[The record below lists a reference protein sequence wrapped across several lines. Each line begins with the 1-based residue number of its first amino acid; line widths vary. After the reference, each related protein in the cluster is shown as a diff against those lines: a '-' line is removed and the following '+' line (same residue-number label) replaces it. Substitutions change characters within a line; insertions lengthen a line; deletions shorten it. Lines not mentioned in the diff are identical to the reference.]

1 MQMGL
6 GVKEMTRSEK
16 LHRIVVE
23 LNRVA
28 DMMTFYD
35 TDPKNGAEL
44 YGLSGIIESL
54 IQVVAQRRDEIKASE
69 DQEGQNDEPMDRR

>member
-1 MQMGL
+1 M
-6 GVKEMTRSEK
+6 RSEK

-35 TDPKNGAEL
+35 TDRENGTEL
-44 YGLSGIIESL
+44 YGLVGIL
-54 IQVVAQRRDEIKASE
+54 YALVQVVAQRRDEMRALEEREEQK
-69 DQEGQNDEPMDRR
+69 

>member
-1 MQMGL
+1 M
-6 GVKEMTRSEK
+6 KRSER

-35 TDPKNGAEL
+35 TDHETGTEL
-44 YGLSGIIESL
+44 YGLPGITESI
-54 IQVVAQRRDEIKASE
+54 IQVVAQRRDEIKALE
-69 DQEGQNDEPMDRR
+69 EQEQQR